1 MKKLSKNYVSIINYR
16 LPVYNNNKLNH
27 FKKLLLHINISF
39 QESDKGTNHFIYIN
53 RQRIISFKIR

>member
-39 QESDKGTNHFIYIN
+39 QESDNGTNHFIYIN